1 MSNERAQFVT
11 RIGAIAATVGSAVG
25 LGNIWRF
32 PYEAGKNGGGAFL
45 LIYIGCVLLVG
56 IPVVVSE
63 FIIGRGTHKNVAGAL
78 KQLAPGTKW
87 HWMSYMGI
95 LASLMILSFYS
106 VVCGWIIEY
115 LFQAVSGNLSG
126 HSAQDYTNMF
136 NAFVANPWRT
146 VMWTVLFLCINFFV
160 LRRGIKK
167 GIEKVANFMMPV
179 LFVIL
184 LVFIAYALTLPGATK
199 GLKFLFFPDFSHL
212 SPKVAIGAMGQA
224 FFSLSVGLSC
234 LLTYASYFKDS
245 DSLAKNATIVAV
257 LDTLVAILSGMMI
270 FPVVFSFGMQPEA
283 GPKLVFEILPNIFQ
297 QLPCAYLW
305 SVMFFLLLFFASITS
320 TISMS
325 EISITFMVEEHQ
337 LSRKNATLLNTGIGI
352 AFGTLCAL
360 SFSVLSDFTIFGK
373 TLFDLFDFVSS
384 NILLPLGGVFFAWFV
399 GWYVDK
405 KFVDNELT
413 NHGATKVSIW
423 RRPLFFCIRYFAPI
437 AIIIIFLYGLG
448 LFDAFL

>member
-1 MSNERAQFVT
+1 MSERAQFVT

-32 PYEAGKNGGGAFL
+32 PYEAGVNGGGAFL

-115 LFQAVSGNLSG
+115 LFQAISANLSG
-126 HSAQDYTNMF
+126 HTAMEYTEMF
-136 NAFVANPWRT
+136 NGFVGNPWRT
-146 VMWTVLFLCINFFV
+146 VLWTVLFLCLNFLV
-160 LRRGIKK
+160 LRRGIKR

-179 LFVIL
+179 LFLIL
-184 LVFIAYALTLPGATK
+184 LIFIAYALTLPGAAK
-199 GLKFLFFPDFSHL
+199 GLKFLFVPKFSNI

-224 FFSLSVGLSC
+224 FFSLSIGLSC
-234 LLTYASYFKDS
+234 ILTYASYFKDT
-245 DSLAKNATIVAV
+245 DSLARNATIVAA
-257 LDTLVAILSGMMI
+257 LDTLVAILSGIII

-297 QLPCAYLW
+297 QLPGSYIW

-325 EISITFMVEEHQ
+325 EISITFLVEEHN
-337 LSRKNATLLNTGIGI
+337 LSRSRATMVNTGIGI

-373 TLFDLFDFVSS
+373 TIFDLFDFVSS
-384 NILLPLGGVFFAWFV
+384 NVLLPLGGIFFAWFV
-399 GWYVDK
+399 GWYIDRR
-405 KFVDNELT
+405 FVDDQLT
-413 NHGATKVSIW
+413 NHGTSPKSVW
-423 RRPLFFCIRYFAPI
+423 RPVLMFCIRYFAPC

-448 LFDAFL
+448 LFDAIL